1 MSYAPK
7 YSTIGRG
14 TAVIVDKIHKGA
26 QPGDLSIE
34 RPARFELVIDRWTAA
49 ALGLTT
55 LFQRAVE
62 VIK

>member
-1 MSYAPK
+1 
-7 YSTIGRG
+7 
-14 TAVIVDKIHKGA
+14 
-26 QPGDLSIE
+26 LSIE